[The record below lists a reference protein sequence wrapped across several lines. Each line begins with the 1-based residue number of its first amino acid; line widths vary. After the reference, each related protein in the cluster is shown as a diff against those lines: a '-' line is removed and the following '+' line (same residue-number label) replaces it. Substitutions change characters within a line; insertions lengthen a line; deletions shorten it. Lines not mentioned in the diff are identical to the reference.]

1 MTEVAEIRVPPGR
14 AGRLRLRR
22 RLEVAERGAALLEQ
36 KLRALQQE
44 EHRLAQRARTSEQE
58 WTNTA
63 KEAETWLMRA
73 ALLTGQRGLRVAHP
87 DQAAEVRIHWTTA
100 MGVRYP
106 DDVTCTLP
114 RRGHDSPAILCSAAV
129 IKAEAAHKAALGT
142 AVRHAVDLAALRL
155 ISAEVATTRQ
165 RVRMLRHYWAPR
177 LRNALIATDL
187 ALEEQERA
195 EAVLRRW
202 AKHS

>member
-1 MTEVAEIRVPPGR
+1 MAEIRVPPGR

-36 KLRALQQE
+36 KLRALRQE
-44 EHRLAQRARTSEQE
+44 EHRLVQRAHTSEQE
-58 WTNTA
+58 WTCTA
-63 KEAETWLMRA
+63 KEAETWLIRA
-73 ALLTGQRGLRVAHP
+73 ALLSGQHGLRLAHP
-87 DQAAEVRIHWTTA
+87 EQAAEVSIHWTTA

-106 DDVTCTLP
+106 DNATCTLP
-114 RRGHDSPAILCSAAV
+114 QRGPDSPAIPCSAAV
-129 IKAEAAHKAALGT
+129 INAEAAHRAALGA
-142 AVRHAVDLAALRL
+142 AVRHAADLAALRL